1 MNLHTPICDLFG
13 IEHPIFLAGMGE
25 VAYAKVCAAVS
36 EAGGF
41 GTLGMVGASPER
53 IREEMRAVRRLTP
66 KPFGVDL
73 LAALPAQVNAAI
85 DVIIDEGA
93 TAFIAGLGVPE
104 PVIERCHRAGVKVMA
119 ICGKLSHAL
128 HAEAA
133 GCDAV
138 VAQGTEAGGHT
149 GAVAGLALVPQIVD
163 AVRIPVLA
171 AGSIVDGRGL
181 AAALALGAQGVWMG
195 TRFIASV
202 EARASLHFKQ
212 RIVAAEGTDTVVTRC
227 YSGKPMRVIRNSYV
241 EEWEQRG
248 SEIQPFPQQLIAS
261 GKAGVMSY
269 MRDEGTDP
277 ARTCLPARESA
288 ESTKSCPRGRSSNA
302 CWPRPLTPSRDS
314 NRCAAGP
321 DLPPH
326 RNLPAGGETRLFTP
340 RAVRR

>member
-1 MNLHTPICDLFG
+1 MNLRTPICDLFG

-25 VAYAKVCAAVS
+25 VAYAKVCGAVS

-53 IREEMRAVRRLTP
+53 IREEMRAVRGLTS

-73 LAALPAQVNAAI
+73 LAALPEQVNAAI

-93 TAFIAGLGVPE
+93 AAFIAGLGVPE
-104 PVIERCHRAGVKVMA
+104 PVIARCHRAGVKVMA
-119 ICGKLSHAL
+119 ICGKLSHAV

-149 GAVAGLALVPQIVD
+149 GNVATLALVPQIVD

-195 TRFIASV
+195 TRFIASD
-202 EARASLHFKQ
+202 EARASRLFKQ
-212 RIVAAEGTDTVVTRC
+212 RIVDAEGADTVVTRC
-227 YSGKPMRVIRNSYV
+227 YSGKPMRVIRNGYV
-241 EEWEQRG
+241 DEWERRT
-248 SEIQPFPQQLIAS
+248 SEILPFPQQMIAS
-261 GKAGVMSY
+261 GRAGVMY
-269 MRDEGTDP
+269 FMREDGVDP
-277 ARTCLPARESA
+277 ARTCLPAGQGIGGIHEI
-288 ESTKSCPRGRSSNA
+288 
-302 CWPRPLTPSRDS
+302 
-314 NRCAAGP
+314 
-321 DLPPH
+321 
-326 RNLPAGGETRLFTP
+326 LPARAIVERVLAEAADTIARLGTL
-340 RAVRR
+340 RRDA